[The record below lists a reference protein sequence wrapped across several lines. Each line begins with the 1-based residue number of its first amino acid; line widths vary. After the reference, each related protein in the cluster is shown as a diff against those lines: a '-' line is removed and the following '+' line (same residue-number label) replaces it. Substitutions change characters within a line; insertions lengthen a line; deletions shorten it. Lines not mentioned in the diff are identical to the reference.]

1 MHSCV
6 FSYQSKVI
14 QLVPFLKSCRSLTGT
29 GIHCLYEVGI
39 LPVVRRKE
47 EQGKAQAFLNLEMMG
62 TPFFYC
68 TFYVIGQFGDYM
80 CNQSLQLLV
89 GSWEKLMLDLA
100 SFPVQGRQWDHRKAG
115 LLDMFL
121 LMDHVNSEGKG
132 IFWCSQWTWVKER
145 VEETLIVFSFPV
157 SCRPLA
163 FTFSSLWLSV
173 LSSGNLAS
181 FCDQLFC
188 SWPPPHSEGMCF

>member
-6 FSYQSKVI
+6 FSYRSKVV
-14 QLVPFLKSCRSLTGT
+14 QLAPFLKSCSSLTGT
-29 GIHCLYEVGI
+29 GVHCLYEVGI

-47 EQGKAQAFLNLEMMG
+47 EQGRAQAFLNLEMMG

-68 TFYVIGQFGDYM
+68 TFDATGQFADYM

-132 IFWCSQWTWVKER
+132 IIWFSQWTWVKESGR
-145 VEETLIVFSFPV
+145 DPH
-157 SCRPLA
+157 
-163 FTFSSLWLSV
+163 SV
-173 LSSGNLAS
+173 LFPSKLPTPCLYLQFSLVKYLVQWEPGLI
-181 FCDQLFC
+181 L
-188 SWPPPHSEGMCF
+188 